1 MAERVNAPAKPLN
14 SHTHP
19 HARHREERPLNPC
32 EDRRQNGRSS
42 NSKWLVQAHGLVS
55 TLHATQYHEGG
66 KVTFA
71 QGAKSYSTPTHTKAA
86 AEV

>member
-1 MAERVNAPAKPLN
+1 MPPANPLN

-19 HARHREERPLNPC
+19 HARHWEVRPLNQC
-32 EDRRQNGRSS
+32 EERRQIGRSS
-42 NSKWLVQAHGLVS
+42 NGKWLVQAHGLVS

-66 KVTFA
+66 RSPVRRNN
-71 QGAKSYSTPTHTKAA
+71 STPTLTKAA